1 MDQLS
6 ESCNRG
12 SVVEIDDAM
21 KIRCMNERDTFS
33 INNT

>member
-6 ESCNRG
+6 ESCSKG